1 MSEMCGKILEQQTE
15 RLDGEL
21 SLYKHVF
28 IKIIYAMLTPM
39 GESDVKIFPK
49 QRVKKK
55 INPQLY
61 MQLIDSSQ
69 VDRF

>member
-1 MSEMCGKILEQQTE
+1 MSEMCGKVLKQQIE

-28 IKIIYAMLTPM
+28 IRIIYAMLTPM

-49 QRVKKK
+49 QRVKK

-61 MQLIDSSQ
+61 MQLIDRSL
-69 VDRF
+69 VNRF

>member
-1 MSEMCGKILEQQTE
+1 MCGKILEQQAE

-28 IKIIYAMLTPM
+28 IKIINAMLTPM

-49 QRVKKK
+49 QRVKKNK
-55 INPQLY
+55 ISPQLY